1 MIPVLI
7 TVIKN
12 KLLNFISIIKNNFH
26 TIAVTIIM
34 MLTAFLFIQHNKLKV
49 TRDTLDKV
57 QSNYEF
63 YMNRTSDM
71 EQQNKV
77 LQLTINDY
85 KETKDSL
92 INEVKATQK
101 KLKIKEKELRQTQLQ
116 KQEIKHDT
124 TVVVKSNDF
133 ELEIKPN
140 SLTSIIINKKDSLLT
155 HTLSIKNTQT
165 LYVTN
170 KRVYRNKYK
179 NWFIRLL
186 HFDFKKK
193 NNIEYHIHN
202 SNDLIEITDSR
213 MIELNK

>member
-1 MIPVLI
+1 MIPILI
-7 TVIKN
+7 AVKS
-12 KLLNFISIIKNNFH
+12 KLLNLINIFKTNFH

-49 TRDTLDKV
+49 TRDTLDSV
-57 QSNYEF
+57 QSNYEY
-63 YMNRTSDM
+63 YMNKSSDV

-77 LQLTINDY
+77 LQLTIDDY

-92 INEVKATQK
+92 INEVKTTQK
-101 KLKIKEKELRQTQLQ
+101 KLSIKEKELRQTQLQ

-133 ELEIKPN
+133 ILEIKPN

-155 HTLSIKNTQT
+155 HELSIKNTQT

-186 HFDFKKK
+186 HFDWKKK
-193 NNIEYHIHN
+193 DNIEYQIHN
-202 SNDLIEITDSR
+202 SNDLIQITDSR
-213 MIELNK
+213 MIELK

>member
-7 TVIKN
+7 AVKN
-12 KLLNFISIIKNNFH
+12 KLLSFINILKNNFH

-34 MLTAFLFIQHNKLKV
+34 ILAAFLFIQHNKLKYANE
-49 TRDTLDKV
+49 RLDMA
-57 QSNYEF
+57 QSNYEY
-63 YMNRTSDM
+63 YMNKSSNIED
-71 EQQNKV
+71 QNKV
-77 LQLTINDY
+77 LQLTLNDY

-92 INEVKATQK
+92 INEIKTTQK
-101 KLKIKEKELRQTQLQ
+101 KLKIKEKELQQTQLQ

-124 TVVVKSNDF
+124 TIIVKSNDF

-155 HTLSIKNTQT
+155 HKLSIKNIQT
-165 LYVTN
+165 LYITN
-170 KRVYRNKYK
+170 NRVYRNKYK
-179 NWFIRLL
+179 NWFVRLL
-186 HFDFKKK
+186 HFDWKKK
-193 NNIEYHIHN
+193 DNIEYQIHN

>member
-7 TVIKN
+7 TVVKN
-12 KLLNFISIIKNNFH
+12 KLLNIINLIKNNFH

-34 MLTAFLFIQHNKLKV
+34 ILTAFLFIQHNKLKNV
-49 TRDTLDKV
+49 NERLDMT
-57 QSNYEF
+57 QSNYEY
-63 YMNRTSDM
+63 YMNKSSNIE
-71 EQQNKV
+71 EQNRV

-92 INEVKATQK
+92 INEIKTTQK
-101 KLKIKEKELRQTQLQ
+101 KLKIKEKELKQTSLQ

-124 TVVVKSNDF
+124 TIVVKSNDF
-133 ELEIKPN
+133 KLEIKPN
-140 SLTSIIINKKDSLLT
+140 SLTSIIINKQDSILT
-155 HTLSIKNTQT
+155 HELSIKNTQT

-179 NWFIRLL
+179 NWFVRLL
-186 HFDFKKK
+186 HFDWKKK
-193 NNIEYHIHN
+193 DNIEFQIHN

-213 MIELNK
+213 MIELIK